1 MRGKQGVCAFYF
13 LFSTTFYSFVAIS
26 GVLPSFGPILAF
38 FLSTLH
44 LQDSL
49 VYSNLWNFVHEW
61 KDIKIGKTRI
71 GVLFFL
77 LFLLEK

>member
-1 MRGKQGVCAFYF
+1 MPFTSSFRQPFIRLL
-13 LFSTTFYSFVAIS
+13 LFW

-38 FLSTLH
+38 FVYCYYSLH

-49 VYSNLWNFVHEW
+49 AHSNLWNFVHEW